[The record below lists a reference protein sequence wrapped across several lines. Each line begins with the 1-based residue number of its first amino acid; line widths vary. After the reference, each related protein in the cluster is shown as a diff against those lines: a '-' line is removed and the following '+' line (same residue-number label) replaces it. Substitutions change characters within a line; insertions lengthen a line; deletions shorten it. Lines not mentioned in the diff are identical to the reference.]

1 MKIELVLSRSERVS
15 AEITPSHHTAHLL
28 TLRLS
33 PVHRQSSQ
41 ALNTKRLHAG
51 IKIEKKGKVQRERE
65 RFSLLQRRP
74 LAHYQLVCVREES
87 GCASLPHDETI
98 NRYSLHEVSCIVAE
112 GKYHVTFYNIW
123 SIFLS
128 LEHFD
133 VSQQIQHTG
142 DTSQEIHKMKPYRC
156 ETSCCW

>member
-51 IKIEKKGKVQRERE
+51 IKIEKKGKVQTERE
-65 RFSLLQRRP
+65 RFSLLQRSLCVSERNQDV
-74 LAHYQLVCVREES
+74 LHFLMMKQLIDTVYTRFP
-87 GCASLPHDETI
+87 ASWLKVNITSPSTTYDLSFCLWDILMSANKFNTQVT
-98 NRYSLHEVSCIVAE
+98 LHR
-112 GKYHVTFYNIW
+112 KYT
-123 SIFLS
+123 
-128 LEHFD
+128 
-133 VSQQIQHTG
+133 
-142 DTSQEIHKMKPYRC
+142 K
-156 ETSCCW
+156 